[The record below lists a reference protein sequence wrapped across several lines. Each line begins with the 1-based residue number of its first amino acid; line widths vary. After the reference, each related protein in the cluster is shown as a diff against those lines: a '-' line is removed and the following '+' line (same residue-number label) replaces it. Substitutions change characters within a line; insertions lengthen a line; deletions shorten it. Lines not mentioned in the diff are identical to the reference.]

1 MRLANA
7 RLTILAASLGLL
19 GAAEPPLDY
28 VVRGGTVYDGT
39 GVPGRRADVGV
50 RGDRIVAVGELAK
63 ADAKTT
69 IDAAGLA
76 VAPGFI
82 NMLSWSTESLI
93 ADGRSQGEVRQGVTT
108 QIFGEGVSMGPLN
121 QRLKEFLKAQ
131 QTDFQYDISWTTLA
145 EYLAF
150 LERKGVAQNVA
161 SFVGATTLRIHALGF
176 DKRPPTP
183 AELDAM
189 RELTR
194 REMEAGAL
202 GIGSS
207 LIYAPANYASTD
219 ELVEL
224 CKVAA
229 AYKGKY
235 ISHMRSEGGQLLE
248 AVDELI
254 RISRDAGLP
263 AEIYHLKAGGQ
274 ANWPKMDEVIR
285 KVEAARA
292 QGLAITADMY
302 TYPAGATS
310 LSACVP
316 PWAHEG
322 GPEAMV
328 GRLQDLQT
336 RGRIAAEMREPG
348 KDWENL
354 CLLAGSPERVLL
366 VDFGPEAMKPLIG
379 KTLAQVAA
387 QRGGDPVETAIDLV
401 VEAKTL
407 VGAVFFMMSEE
418 NIEKQIRL
426 PWVSF
431 GSDAASMAPEG
442 VFLKASTHPR
452 AYGNFARLLGEY
464 VRERKLIPLE
474 EAVRR
479 LSGLP
484 ANNLGLEARGFLKEG
499 MYADVVVFDP
509 ATIADRASFENP
521 HQYAVGV
528 RHVLVNGVPVLRDG
542 EHTGALPGRALYGP
556 GRVTPRP

>member
-1 MRLANA
+1 
-7 RLTILAASLGLL
+7 
-19 GAAEPPLDY
+19 
-28 VVRGGTVYDGT
+28 
-39 GVPGRRADVGV
+39 
-50 RGDRIVAVGELAK
+50 
-63 ADAKTT
+63 
-69 IDAAGLA
+69 
-76 VAPGFI
+76 
-82 NMLSWSTESLI
+82 
-93 ADGRSQGEVRQGVTT
+93 
-108 QIFGEGVSMGPLN
+108 
-121 QRLKEFLKAQ
+121 
-131 QTDFQYDISWTTLA
+131 
-145 EYLAF
+145 
-150 LERKGVAQNVA
+150 
-161 SFVGATTLRIHALGF
+161 VGATTLRIHAVGF
-176 DKRPPTP
+176 DKRPATP
-183 AELDAM
+183 AELEEM

-194 REMEAGAL
+194 REMAAGAL

-207 LIYAPANYASTD
+207 LIYAPANYASTE
-219 ELVEL
+219 ELIEL

-254 RISRDAGLP
+254 RISREAGLP
-263 AEIYHLKAGGQ
+263 AEIYHLKAGGR
-274 ANWPKMDEVIR
+274 ANWPAMDEVIR

-292 QGLAITADMY
+292 SGLAISADMY

-322 GPEAMV
+322 GPETMV
-328 GRLQDLQT
+328 GRLRDPET
-336 RGRIAAEMREPG
+336 RARIAREMREPSRE
-348 KDWENL
+348 WENL

-366 VDFGPEAMKPLIG
+366 TDFGPEELKPLIG
-379 KTLAQVAA
+379 KTLADVARE
-387 QRGGDPVETAIDLV
+387 RGGDAVETALDLV
-401 VEAKTL
+401 VQSKTL

-442 VFLKASTHPR
+442 VFLKSSTHPR
-452 AYGNFARLLGEY
+452 AYGNFARLLGKY

-479 LSGLP
+479 LTGLP

-499 MYADVVVFDP
+499 MHADVVVFDP
-509 ATIADRASFENP
+509 ATVADRASFEKP

-542 EHTGALPGRALYGP
+542 EHTGALPGRALHGP
-556 GRVTPRP
+556 GRVEPKP